1 MIAEKQNIL
10 GFNVS
15 IKEAIKAIYL
25 LIKHCNQDEIGTPEK
40 HYFPEVFGRI
50 DGPKLP
56 KHEPARYKIF
66 SKNSNFVFINVNNCF
81 QSVSI
86 KKLLIWAFKS
96 IILIGYLNRNWTT

>member
-40 HYFPEVFGRI
+40 NTTFQRYLEELMAQSFRNMNQIDIRSFP
-50 DGPKLP
+50 K
-56 KHEPARYKIF
+56 
-66 SKNSNFVFINVNNCF
+66 
-81 QSVSI
+81 
-86 KKLLIWAFKS
+86 
-96 IILIGYLNRNWTT
+96 ILILFLSM